1 MDKNQKEID
10 LINKQIYTTYVYMG
24 TVILSIVLLYNNK
37 NVLQKKKSFFSK
49 GMDKNL
55 SILNRSII
63 LVTSAIFLVLNYQH
77 IQKGDVSEREL
88 ASENLQIEASWL
100 TLVAS
105 IIVLYATIK
114 DSFDYENPE
123 L

>member
-24 TVILSIVLLYNNK
+24 TVILSIVLLYNNR

-77 IQKGDVSEREL
+77 IQKEDVSEREL

>member
-24 TVILSIVLLYNNK
+24 TVILSIVLLYNNR
-37 NVLQKKKSFFSK
+37 NALQKKKSFFSK

-77 IQKGDVSEREL
+77 IQKGDVSEGEL